1 MRVAAGPF
9 IKAIA
14 GINLLVAAIMLIPAL
29 WEPVMVAGA
38 LFPARFTAG
47 DAAFQGYFVLPV
59 WLTPVTSA
67 FLHGGILHVGLNM
80 LMLLMIG
87 PNLERVLGWRSV
99 AVLYGAGII
108 LSAVAEVIA
117 KPSGMVPIVGASGAI
132 SALIAAHAMLF
143 PREVPKAIGP
153 IPGRWAHALKLL
165 IGWTILNLMLGF
177 VGPSLGVTLAVW
189 AHVGG
194 FVAGLLLT
202 WPLLHWKYRQA

>member
-67 FLHGGILHVGLNM
+67 FLHGGILHV
-80 LMLLMIG
+80 
-87 PNLERVLGWRSV
+87 V
-99 AVLYGAGII
+99 
-108 LSAVAEVIA
+108 
-117 KPSGMVPIVGASGAI
+117 
-132 SALIAAHAMLF
+132 
-143 PREVPKAIGP
+143 
-153 IPGRWAHALKLL
+153 
-165 IGWTILNLMLGF
+165 
-177 VGPSLGVTLAVW
+177 
-189 AHVGG
+189 
-194 FVAGLLLT
+194 
-202 WPLLHWKYRQA
+202 